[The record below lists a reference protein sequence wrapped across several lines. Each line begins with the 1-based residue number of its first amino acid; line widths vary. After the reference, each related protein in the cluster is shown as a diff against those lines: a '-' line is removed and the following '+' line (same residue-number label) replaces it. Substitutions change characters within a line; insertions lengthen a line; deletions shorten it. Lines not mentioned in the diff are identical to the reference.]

1 MAGWDV
7 QQGDNMYDLVIR
19 NGTIVDGT
27 GAPPRQADLAVADGK
42 IVVIGEVTG
51 EAART
56 IDARDRIVTPGFV
69 DIHTHLDA
77 QISWDPLGTSSCFHG
92 VTSVVIGNCGVT
104 FAPCRPEDRQGLAEM
119 MESVEDIPAQAI
131 MSGLSWEWE
140 TYGQYLADLDRKP
153 KGINIGGMIGH
164 SALRRYVMGDR
175 ATEAPTDADLA
186 AMVDL
191 VDEAVTAGALGL
203 SSSRT
208 LLHKGADGQPIP
220 GTYASLDE
228 LLALTD
234 VLARHGKGVFE
245 TAAMLG
251 SQNGATPESTI
262 EEINVL
268 AEVSRSSGRPVSFGL
283 TETIAGGLLHR
294 QVLELVA
301 EANANGARIHPQTTV
316 RSVGVLFGLA
326 HHSPYGGCP
335 AWQALGEL
343 TFEDRLT
350 AIRDPD
356 HRAQLVA
363 EADASNGIGPDRLFP
378 LDSVPAD
385 YRLDPDRSLAA
396 RAAAVGTTPAAYWLD
411 LLDETDGAC
420 LLNWPFLNQTPNE
433 VEHLL
438 ADDNVVLGLADAGA
452 HVGQIMDASQP
463 TWFLSHWVRDR
474 GLYSVAEGVAR
485 LTSIPAELFAI
496 GDRGVLAVGWPAD
509 VNVIDLE
516 ALSLPLPEFHHDFPG
531 GAGRW
536 VQGANGYDVTMVN
549 GVVTVEDGE
558 HTGALPG
565 VTLRS

>member
-1 MAGWDV
+1 
-7 QQGDNMYDLVIR
+7 MYDLVIR
-19 NGTIVDGT
+19 NGTVVDGT
-27 GAPPRQADLAVADGK
+27 GAAPRQADVAVADGT
-42 IVVIGEVTG
+42 IVAIGVVEG
-51 EAART
+51 EAVRT
-56 IDARDRIVTPGFV
+56 IGATGRIVTPGFV

-140 TYGQYLADLDRKP
+140 TYGQYLADIDRRP
-153 KGINIGGMIGH
+153 KGINIGGMVGH

-175 ATEAPTDADLA
+175 ATEAPTDDDVA
-186 AMVDL
+186 AMIEL
-191 VDEAVTAGALGL
+191 VEEAVGAGALGL

-208 LLHKGADGQPIP
+208 VLHKGADGEPIP
-220 GTYASLDE
+220 GTYATVDE
-228 LLALTD
+228 LVALAG
-234 VLARHGKGVFE
+234 VLGRAGKGVFE

-262 EEINVL
+262 AEVAVL
-268 AEVSRSSGRPVSFGL
+268 AEISRATGRPVSFGL
-283 TETIAGGLLHR
+283 TETIAGGHLHR

-301 EANANGARIHPQTTV
+301 EANAAGADIHPQTTV

-326 HHSPYGGCP
+326 HHSPFGGCP
-335 AWQALGEL
+335 SWRALVDL
-343 TFEDRLT
+343 PFEERLA
-350 AIRDPD
+350 AIRDPEQ
-356 HRAQLVA
+356 RAVLVA
-363 EADASNGIGPDRLFP
+363 EADASEGIGPDRLFP

-385 YRLDPDRSLAA
+385 YRLDPERSLAA
-396 RAAAVGTTPAAYWLD
+396 RAEAAGTTPAALWID
-411 LLDETDGAC
+411 LLDATDGAC
-420 LLNWPFLNQTPNE
+420 LLNWPFLNQTPDE

-438 ADDNVVLGLADAGA
+438 ADPNVVLGLADAGA

-463 TWFLSHWVRDR
+463 TWFLAHWVRDR
-474 GLYSVAEGVAR
+474 GLYGLAEGVAR

-496 GDRGVLAVGWPAD
+496 PDRGVLAEGRPAD
-509 VNVIDLE
+509 LNVIDLDHL
-516 ALSLPLPEFHHDFPG
+516 ALPLPEFHHDFPG

-536 VQGANGYDVTMVN
+536 VQGAAGYDLTVVN
-549 GVVTVEDGE
+549 GVVTVEAGE

>member
-1 MAGWDV
+1 
-7 QQGDNMYDLVIR
+7 MYDLVIR

-27 GAPPRQADLAVADGK
+27 GSAPYVGDLAVEAG
-42 IVVIGEVTG
+42 VVVALGTVEGDAQRVVDATG
-51 EAART
+51 C
-56 IDARDRIVTPGFV
+56 IVTPGFV

-104 FAPCRPEDRQGLAEM
+104 FAPCRPEDRQDLAEM
-119 MESVEDIPAQAI
+119 MESVEDIPAAAI
-131 MSGLSWEWE
+131 MGGLSWEWE

-153 KGINIGGMIGH
+153 KGINIGGMVGH
-164 SALRRYVMGDR
+164 SALRRYVMGER
-175 ATEAPTDADLA
+175 AAEAPTDADLA

-191 VDEAVTAGALGL
+191 VDEAIGAGALGL

-208 LLHKGADGQPIP
+208 VLHKGADGQPIP
-220 GTYASLDE
+220 GTYASVDE
-228 LLALTD
+228 LVALAD
-234 VLARHGKGVFE
+234 VLGRHRKGVFE

-262 EEINVL
+262 AEIDVL
-268 AEVSRSSGRPVSFGL
+268 AQVSRASGRPVSFGL
-283 TETIAGGLLHR
+283 TETIAGGHLHR

-301 EANANGARIHPQTTV
+301 EANAAGARIHPQTTV

-335 AWQALGEL
+335 AWRALGEL
-343 TFEDRLT
+343 PFEERLA
-350 AIRDPD
+350 AIRDPE
-356 HRAQLVA
+356 HRALLIA
-363 EADASNGIGPDRLFP
+363 EADASEGIGPDRLFP
-378 LDSVPAD
+378 LDAVPAD
-385 YRLDPDRSLAA
+385 YRLDEDRSLAA
-396 RAAAVGTTPAAYWLD
+396 RAAAAGTTPAAHWID
-411 LLDETDGAC
+411 LLDATDGAC
-420 LLNWPFLNQTPNE
+420 LLNWPFLNQTPDE

-438 ADDNVVLGLADAGA
+438 GDPNVVLGLADAGA

-463 TWFLSHWVRDR
+463 TWFLAHWVRDR
-474 GLYSVAEGVAR
+474 GLYDLAEGVAR

-496 GDRGVLAVGWPAD
+496 PDRGVLAEGRPAD
-509 VNVIDLE
+509 VNVIDLD
-516 ALSLPLPEFHHDFPG
+516 ALALPLPEFHHDFPG

-536 VQGANGYDVTMVN
+536 VQGADGYRLTVVN
-549 GVVTVEDGE
+549 GVVTVEDGA

>member
-1 MAGWDV
+1 
-7 QQGDNMYDLVIR
+7 MYDLLIR

-27 GAPPRQADLAVADGK
+27 GAAPRRADLAVADGR
-42 IVVIGEVTG
+42 IAAISDGGPLEG
-51 EAART
+51 SAART
-56 IDARDRIVTPGFV
+56 INAEGRIVTPGFV

-119 MESVEDIPAQAI
+119 MESVEDIPAHAI

-191 VDEAVTAGALGL
+191 VDEAITAGALGL

-208 LLHKGADGQPIP
+208 VLHKGADGQPIP
-220 GTYASLDE
+220 GTYATVDE
-228 LLALTD
+228 LVALAD
-234 VLARHGKGVFE
+234 VLGRHGKGVFE

-262 EEINVL
+262 AEIAVL
-268 AEVSRSSGRPVSFGL
+268 AEVSRATGRPVSFGL
-283 TETIAGGLLHR
+283 TETMAGGHLHR

-335 AWQALGEL
+335 AWQALAGLSFSE
-343 TFEDRLT
+343 RLA
-350 AIRDPD
+350 AIRDPEQ
-356 HRAQLVA
+356 RALLVA
-363 EADASNGIGPDRLFP
+363 EADASEGIGADRLFP
-378 LDSVPAD
+378 LDTVPAD
-385 YRLDPDRSLAA
+385 YRLEPERSLGA
-396 RAAAVGTTPAAYWLD
+396 RAAAAGTTPANHWMD
-411 LLDETDGAC
+411 LLDRTDGAC

-463 TWFLSHWVRDR
+463 TWFLAHWVRDR
-474 GLYSVAEGVAR
+474 KLYSIAEGVAR

-496 GDRGVLAVGWPAD
+496 PDRGTIAEGHPAD
-509 VNVIDLE
+509 LNVIDLD
-516 ALSLPLPEFHHDFPG
+516 ALALPLPEFHHDFPG

-536 VQGANGYDVTMVN
+536 VQGASGYDLTMVN
-549 GVVTVEDGE
+549 GVITVEGGH